1 METAGFP
8 AISITQRA
16 LAFVYK
22 RSFTPDIRNC
32 KKAPCPV
39 PLIGYARISTED
51 QTALPQVQE
60 LRSAGCVEIVEEQAS
75 GGSRTRPVLARVLD
89 QLRIGDTLVVV
100 RIDRLARSLSHLL
113 EIIERLEA
121 KGAHFRSLQD
131 PIDTA
136 SPQGKFTLQVLGAA
150 AEFERALI
158 RERTKAGLRTAK
170 AEGRVGG
177 NPGLKAGDPVAI
189 RKARA
194 ARVESHFQ
202 KLNASAEQWVPEVR
216 RLRPG
221 LPWEDV
227 LRIVNSGL
235 PSEAQPWSLPRLI
248 RAAKSFV
255 REGLLPDT
263 ILSRATAS
271 DKDDR
276 LPAIVAGIKGAD
288 PKMTL
293 QAIGDRLETM
303 RERTPRGR
311 SKWEPSSV
319 KMILERAKKL
329 GLL

>member
-1 METAGFP
+1 
-8 AISITQRA
+8 
-16 LAFVYK
+16 
-22 RSFTPDIRNC
+22 
-32 KKAPCPV
+32 V

-75 GGSRTRPVLARVLD
+75 GGSRTRPFLARVLD
-89 QLRIGDTLVVV
+89 QLRGGDTLVVV

-158 RERTKAGLRTAK
+158 RERTRAGLRSAK

-202 KLNASAEQWVPEVR
+202 KLNASAEQWV
-216 RLRPG
+216 G
-221 LPWEDV
+221 
-227 LRIVNSGL
+227 S
-235 PSEAQPWSLPRLI
+235 
-248 RAAKSFV
+248 
-255 REGLLPDT
+255 
-263 ILSRATAS
+263 
-271 DKDDR
+271 
-276 LPAIVAGIKGAD
+276 
-288 PKMTL
+288 
-293 QAIGDRLETM
+293 IGDR
-303 RERTPRGR
+303 GR
-311 SKWEPSSV
+311 IVS
-319 KMILERAKKL
+319 
-329 GLL
+329 